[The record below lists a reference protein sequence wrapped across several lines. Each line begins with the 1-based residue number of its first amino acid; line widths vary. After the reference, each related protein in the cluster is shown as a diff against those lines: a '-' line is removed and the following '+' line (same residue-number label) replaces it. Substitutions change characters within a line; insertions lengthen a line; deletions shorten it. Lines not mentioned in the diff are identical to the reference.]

1 MSARIWRIHEI
12 RKRVMC
18 NLTEEGLRA
27 GADNIDWNKNTEDLD
42 ISTEHLEA
50 TIWYV
55 IDKVAPV
62 KIVKKIQ
69 DT

>member
-1 MSARIWRIHEI
+1 
-12 RKRVMC
+12 MC

-50 TIWYV
+50 TIRYV